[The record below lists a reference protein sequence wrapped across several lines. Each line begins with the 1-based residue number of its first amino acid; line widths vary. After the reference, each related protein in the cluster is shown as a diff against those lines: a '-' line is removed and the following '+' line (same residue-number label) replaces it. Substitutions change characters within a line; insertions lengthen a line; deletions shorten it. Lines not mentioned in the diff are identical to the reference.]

1 MLYPV
6 AQWLGL
12 ANSAVNPMVYAY
24 FNKKFRHGEYRLR
37 FRQNIHCLRPRNLV
51 GSSCKLEKPL
61 QFQALLPYSRAADA
75 ADGSEMTW
83 YWPLAQDLV
92 RTRFPRT

>member
-24 FNKKFRHGEYRLR
+24 FNKKFRHGE
-37 FRQNIHCLRPRNLV
+37 FHF
-51 GSSCKLEKPL
+51 GSPENPDSGEEI
-61 QFQALLPYSRAADA
+61 SRSP
-75 ADGSEMTW
+75 SE
-83 YWPLAQDLV
+83 DV
-92 RTRFPRT
+92 